1 VLVKEVCVTFPEEQ
15 WFVAE
20 GRQRRVGPA
29 KVRVVSTRSYI
40 GTSGWHYDHWKGP
53 FYPSGVPEK
62 DFLGYYAGRFGTAE
76 INNSFYRLPERET
89 LLRWRSAVPEGF
101 VFSVKASRYLTH
113 MKKLKDAQ
121 EPLERLLDRVD
132 ALEDKLGPILFQLPP
147 RWRSNPERLQ
157 GFLEALPEGRRYA
170 FEFRDRSWFDEKTYE
185 LLRRHGS
192 SFCLYDLDGKTSP
205 EVMTADFAYVR
216 LHGPDGPYRGR
227 YGAERL
233 AEWAGTFSAWLKEG
247 LDVYCYFDNDEAGY
261 AVQDAL
267 EMARMM
273 EEV

>member
-1 VLVKEVCVTFPEEQ
+1 MTFPEEQ
-15 WFVAE
+15 CFVAE

-29 KVRVVSTRSYI
+29 KVLVVSTRSYI

-53 FYPSGVPEK
+53 FYPSGLPEK

-76 INNSFYRLPERET
+76 INNSFYRLPERKT
-89 LLRWRSAVPEGF
+89 LLRWRSAVPDDF

-113 MKKLKDAQ
+113 MKKLKDPK
-121 EPLERLLDRVD
+121 EPLERLFDRVD

-147 RWRSNPERLQ
+147 RWRSNPERLE

-170 FEFRDRSWFDEKTYE
+170 FEFRDRSWFDEKNYE
-185 LLRRHGS
+185 LLRSHGS
-192 SFCLYDLDGKTSP
+192 SFCVYDLDGTISP
-205 EVMTADFAYVR
+205 EEITADFAYVR

-233 AEWAGTFSAWLKEG
+233 ARWAGTFSAWLKEG

-261 AVQDAL
+261 AAQDAL
-267 EMARMM
+267 ELARMM